1 MKMRTSQDA
10 LDANSALGRGGP
22 FQSAPKRRFAPPKD
36 VQFCA
41 RRPEH
46 AAGLFALF
54 NERQFIER
62 ASTRDPLANE
72 DEVNR
77 WLDGIIVSS
86 KFEIVAISD
95 AKLIAFGGLYVHGDL
110 LNHCGSLMLGVCE
123 KAQGRGVG
131 SALIAILLA
140 TAKLRANLRRVQLTV
155 FTDNALA
162 IRLYRSF
169 GFQFEGLHRCFSRRG
184 DGYVDAY
191 SMAVIFGD
199 ERRHGALA
207 SQGACVIANQR
218 ETQAS

>member
-1 MKMRTSQDA
+1 METRTSGDVLPSPA
-10 LDANSALGRGGP
+10 PKRIGP
-22 FQSAPKRRFAPPKD
+22 FQGASKRPFAPPKG
-36 VQFCA
+36 VQFCP

-54 NERQFIER
+54 NERQFIHR

-77 WLDGIIVSS
+77 WLDGIAAPR
-86 KFEIVAISD
+86 KFEVVAISD
-95 AKLIAFGGLYVHGDL
+95 AKLVAFGGLYVHGEL
-110 LNHCGSLMLGVCE
+110 LDHCGSLMLGVCE
-123 KAQGRGVG
+123 EAQGRGVG
-131 SALIAILLA
+131 STLLAILLA

-155 FTDNALA
+155 FTDNTPA

-199 ERRHGALA
+199 ELRPAQATLRGADA
-207 SQGACVIANQR
+207 IPNRCRA
-218 ETQAS
+218 